1 MRTTEEKIFFIF
13 DLETNGLPYNSRMN
27 YKFTNNWPGIVQ
39 IAWGIYNS
47 NGDNLVFRNYIIN
60 NGGGLVTKNGHPNKE
75 SHQLWADYLE
85 ENIK

>member
-1 MRTTEEKIFFIF
+1 MGKNLGNPPVHTTGIKEWGEKLEDYDIMFKYIDKDTFPSIF
-13 DLETNGLPYNSRMN
+13 DTE
-27 YKFTNNWPGIVQ
+27 V
-39 IAWGIYNS
+39 
-47 NGDNLVFRNYIIN
+47 VFRNYIIN